1 MVHRSRQHV
10 RRAPFAATIQTRC
23 LDVITEVLELP
34 LGLVVSA
41 FLLLA
46 RAFGLLLGVVGCLA
60 PLLLRLACGFL
71 APAFDFVSQSTVHGM
86 ILSSIPG
93 LVVEMRLILIVGPA
107 MLMPGISQR
116 GGLAVRP
123 DRRRYVTCISG

>member
-60 PLLLRLACGFL
+60 PLLLRLARGFL
-71 APAFDFVSQSTVHGM
+71 APAFDFVTQSTVHGM
-86 ILSSIPG
+86 ILSSIHY
-93 LVVEMRLILIVGPA
+93 LFADTAFVLMEDYA
-107 MLMPGISQR
+107 MPMPGISQR